1 MPAAF
6 EDIISDLRKRIFK
19 PVYFLAGDEPYYIDL
34 ITDFIAE
41 KVLSEEE
48 RAFNQIVIYGEETS
62 VNSIIET
69 SRRFPMMASHQVVI
83 VKEAQALKKIEDLA
97 IYLEKPLLSTI
108 LVLNYKYKVID
119 KRTKLAR
126 TLETQG
132 IYFESMRLRDYQVP
146 PWIERYLMTKG
157 IKINP
162 DASAMLT
169 EFLGTDL
176 HKITNELDK
185 LLITLPAGK
194 PVITSALIEKN
205 IGISKDFN
213 NFELQKAIGEK
224 NIFKANMIVR
234 YFSENP
240 NDNPVTLTI
249 ASLFSLFTKIL
260 TYHYLT
266 DRSKNNVASVLKI
279 HPYFVKDY
287 EVSSMK
293 YGPSKTI
300 QIISFLRTYD
310 LRTKGF
316 GDAGTDAGDLLK
328 ELVYKILHLQ
338 DPL

>member
-1 MPAAF
+1 MPATF
-6 EDIISDLRKRIFK
+6 EEIISDLKKRIFK
-19 PVYFLAGDEPYYIDL
+19 PFYFLAGDEPYYIDL

-48 RAFNQIVIYGEETS
+48 KAFNQVIIYGEETS

-83 VKEAQALKKIEDLA
+83 VKEGQALKKIEDLA
-97 IYLEKPLLSTI
+97 IYLDKPLLSTI

-119 KRTKLAR
+119 KRTKLYKA
-126 TLETQG
+126 LDTQG
-132 IYFESMRLRDYQVP
+132 VYFESMRLRDYQVP

-169 EFLGTDL
+169 EFLGADL
-176 HKITNELDK
+176 HKIVNELDK

-194 PVITSALIEKN
+194 PVITTSLIEKN
-205 IGISKDFN
+205 IGISKDYN

-224 NIFKANMIVR
+224 NILKANMIVR
-234 YFSENP
+234 YFTENP

-266 DRSKNNVASVLKI
+266 DKSKNNVASVLKI

-287 EVSSMK
+287 EISAMK
-293 YGPSKTI
+293 YDATKTI
-300 QIISFLRTYD
+300 QIISLLRTYD
-310 LRTKGF
+310 MKTKGF
-316 GDAGTDAGDLLK
+316 GDVSTDQGDLLK
-328 ELVYKILHLQ
+328 ELVYKILHL
-338 DPL
+338 

>member
-1 MPAAF
+1 MPATF
-6 EDIISDLRKRIFK
+6 EEIISDLKKRIFK

-41 KVLSEEE
+41 KVLSDEEK
-48 RAFNQIVIYGEETS
+48 AFNQIIIYGEETS

-97 IYLEKPLLSTI
+97 IYLDKPLLSTI

-119 KRTKLAR
+119 KRTKLYK
-126 TLETQG
+126 TLDTQG
-132 IYFESMRLRDYQVP
+132 VYYESMRLRDYQVP

-169 EFLGTDL
+169 EFLGADL
-176 HKITNELDK
+176 HKIVNELDK

-194 PVITSALIEKN
+194 PVITTSLIEKN
-205 IGISKDFN
+205 IGISKDYN

-224 NIFKANMIVR
+224 NILKANMIVR
-234 YFSENP
+234 YFTENP

-266 DRSKNNVASVLKI
+266 DKSKNNVASVLKI

-287 EVSSMK
+287 EISAMK
-293 YGPSKTI
+293 YDATKTI
-300 QIISFLRTYD
+300 QIISLLRTYD
-310 LRTKGF
+310 MKTKGF
-316 GDAGTDAGDLLK
+316 GDVSTDQGDLLK
-328 ELVYKILHLQ
+328 ELVYKVLHL
-338 DPL
+338 